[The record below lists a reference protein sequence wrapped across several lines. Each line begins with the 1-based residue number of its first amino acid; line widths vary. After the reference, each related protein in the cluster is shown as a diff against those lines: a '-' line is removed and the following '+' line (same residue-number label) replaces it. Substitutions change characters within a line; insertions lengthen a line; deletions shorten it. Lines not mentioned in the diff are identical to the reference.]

1 MKCRSY
7 RKSVIA
13 MTLALALSGLAPT
26 ALGADRYPDYNE
38 DVFMEWELEKNLSTP
53 VVEKPEKKIVS
64 KYMKSLGE
72 KLHRQKYKIELMR
85 EGEVVILSLPT
96 DELFAPND
104 TLLSEYGE
112 RLLKPLLSY
121 FSSPYMFKLVYTINT
136 DDTGSDAY
144 LESLSDER
152 NASVYAWFMEQIDNG
167 LLSED
172 LVIIPYSMGKTAP
185 VASNDS
191 WEGRAKNRRVEFY
204 IIPGP
209 EMIEKAC
216 NKTLKH
222 L

>member
-1 MKCRSY
+1 MKCRLY
-7 RKSVIA
+7 RIFIIA
-13 MTLALALSGLAPT
+13 VTLGVALSGVAPT
-26 ALGADRYPDYNE
+26 ALGADRYPDYSE

-53 VVEKPEKKIVS
+53 VVEKTEKKAVA

-72 KLHRQKYKIELMR
+72 KLHRQKYKVELMR
-85 EGEVVILSLPT
+85 EGEVVILSLST

-121 FSSPYMFKLVYTINT
+121 FRDPYMLKLVYTINT
-136 DDTGSDAY
+136 DDTGSDVY
-144 LESLSDER
+144 LDRLSDER
-152 NASVYAWFMEQIDNG
+152 NASVYAWLMDQIDNG
-167 LLSED
+167 HLSED

-185 VASNDS
+185 VASNDT

-204 IIPGP
+204 LIPGP
-209 EMIEKAC
+209 EMIEKAR